1 MNMRCGKEK
10 VCSHLSQNDLF
21 VRKRIQEV
29 SLSRSIQRLMMTRPY
44 AAAAAA
50 AAAAIIFDAKVTGAN
65 QLDTKTLTRGIKGRN
80 VKAESLIEMK
90 MAFGQVQQIKQS
102 LLNGKSLLIEPY
114 V

>member
-1 MNMRCGKEK
+1 MNIRCGKEK

-50 AAAAIIFDAKVTGAN
+50 IIFDAKVTGAN
-65 QLDTKTLTRGIKGRN
+65 QLDTKTLARGIKGRN

-102 LLNGKSLLIEPY
+102 LLNGKSLLIEPH

>member
-1 MNMRCGKEK
+1 MNIRCGKEK

-50 AAAAIIFDAKVTGAN
+50 IIFDAKVTGAN
-65 QLDTKTLTRGIKGRN
+65 QLDTKTSTRGIKGRN

-102 LLNGKSLLIEPY
+102 LLNGKSLLIEPH

>member
-1 MNMRCGKEK
+1 MNIRCGKEK

-29 SLSRSIQRLMMTRPY
+29 SLSRSIQRLMMTHPY
-44 AAAAAA
+44 A
-50 AAAAIIFDAKVTGAN
+50 AAAAIIFDAKVTRAN

-102 LLNGKSLLIEPY
+102 LLNGKSLLIEPH

>member
-29 SLSRSIQRLMMTRPY
+29 SLSRSIQRLMMTRPN
-44 AAAAAA
+44 AAE
-50 AAAAIIFDAKVTGAN
+50 AAIIFDAKVTGAN

-102 LLNGKSLLIEPY
+102 LLNGKSLLIEPH

>member
-1 MNMRCGKEK
+1 MNMRCRKEK

-44 AAAAAA
+44 A

-102 LLNGKSLLIEPY
+102 LLNGKSLLIEPH